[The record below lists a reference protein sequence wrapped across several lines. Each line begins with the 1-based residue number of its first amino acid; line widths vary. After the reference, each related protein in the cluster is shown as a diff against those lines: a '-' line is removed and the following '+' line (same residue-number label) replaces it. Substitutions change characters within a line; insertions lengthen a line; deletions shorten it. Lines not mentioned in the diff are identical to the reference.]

1 VKGSG
6 LPTHYQIR
14 SPISFTRIVSEPG
27 RKLREPMSDTVSDFG
42 LQRLAEWGINE
53 IMGAFDRLADRI
65 EFIQVRKEKCS

>member
-1 VKGSG
+1 
-6 LPTHYQIR
+6 
-14 SPISFTRIVSEPG
+14 
-27 RKLREPMSDTVSDFG
+27 MSDTVSDFG